1 MTERSTESILSE
13 RAGQHGNFADNANLA
28 TELMSIVE
36 DSPNADAVTAD
47 PTIKVGI
54 FMILHKLA
62 RALSGDL
69 RYVDHWDDIAG
80 YAKLVSKHVARPD
93 GKVAVGQPADAHPD
107 FRPEMEAYQSYLR
120 EYHGPV
126 SPLGFDQ
133 WKKRADGALD
143 EDANFERLQY
153 EKYER
158 NQLRMNQ
165 EVVLFDEW
173 KIGSRP
179 L

>member
-80 YAKLVSKHVARPD
+80 YAKLVSKHVAGLATR
-93 GKVAVGQPADAHPD
+93 VAVE
-107 FRPEMEAYQSYLR
+107 PEMEAYQTYLH

-133 WKKRADGALD
+133 WKKRDDGAMD
-143 EDANFERLQY
+143 EDANFDRLQY

-158 NQLRMNQ
+158 NCLRQ
-165 EVVLFDEW
+165 DQPVEAFESWIKHKFPVA
-173 KIGSRP
+173 S
-179 L
+179 